1 MKSKSDFSGYATRAG
16 IKCADG
22 RIIEPKAFVHNDG
35 DTVPLVWQHGHS
47 SPSNILGH
55 AVLENRDD
63 GVYAYG
69 FFNDSEK
76 ARDAKEGVRHGDI
89 RRMSIYA
96 NQLQE
101 TDNLVHS
108 GIIREVSLV
117 IAGANPGATIDNVTI
132 QHSDDYVETVDDKA
146 IIHSGE
152 TLQVDQ
158 NEGDTVADSADDNET
173 EGSNEKTVQDILDG
187 LTEEQRGVVDY
198 LIGSAIESALEGDLD
213 DSSDDEDDDD
223 SDDEEENNSSAAHSA
238 LSHDDKD
245 DSHMSHNLFENNG
258 SSEKTLGHYISEDD
272 VSAIFHDAVNSTKSL
287 KASLEEYALEHGINN
302 IEGLFPQH
310 KLDGGVQVY
319 DRQNEWVDKV
329 INGVRKIPMTRIRT
343 IVADMTPEEAR
354 AKGYVKGNEKVEQ
367 VFSWL
372 KRETDATTVYK
383 KQSIDRDDLLD
394 ITDFDVVSFF
404 WTEMRGK
411 LMEALAEAILIGDG
425 RSAMHADKINED
437 KIRPIASDID
447 FYAPK
452 VTLPTNADPRDIVK
466 AIIRSRKEYRGSG
479 NPTLFTTTDFVTDLL
494 LIEDRNQRR
503 VYETMDALKSALRVS
518 DIVEVEYFNQDPTVV
533 GILVNLKDY
542 TVGTNKGG
550 EITKFDDFD
559 IDYNKYKYLIE
570 TRISGAL
577 TKPKS
582 AIVIKREEGDMA
594 TPKSPSF
601 NSDTNE
607 IQIPTTAGVVYSIDG
622 EVVTGVV
629 EILEVTQVDASPASG
644 YYFPA
649 NTIDSWT
656 FAPSAGE

>member
-16 IKCADG
+16 VKCADG
-22 RIIEPKAFVHNDG
+22 RVIEPQAFVHNDG

-69 FFNDSEK
+69 YFNDSEK

-96 NQLQE
+96 NQLRE

-108 GIIREVSLV
+108 GVIREVSLV

-152 TLQVDQ
+152 TLVVDTE
-158 NEGDTVADSADDNET
+158 EGESVAESSDENKTPDNL
-173 EGSNEKTVQDILDG
+173 EGKSIKDILDEM
-187 LTEEQRGVVDY
+187 TEEQRNVVEY
-198 LIGSAIESALEGDLD
+198 LVGAGIESALDGKIDG
-213 DSSDDEDDDD
+213 EDDDDSTD
-223 SDDEEENNSSAAHSA
+223 SDDEEETSSAAHSA
-238 LSHDDKD
+238 ISTNAKEDT
-245 DSHMSHNLFENNG
+245 HMSHNLFENSG
-258 SSEKTLGHYISEDD
+258 TSEKTLGHYMSEDD
-272 VSAIFHDAVNSTKSL
+272 VSSIFHDAVNSSKSL
-287 KASLEEYALEHGINN
+287 KASLEEYAFAHGINN

-310 KLDGGVQVY
+310 KLDGGVQIY
-319 DRQNEWVDKV
+319 DRQNEWVEKV

-367 VFSWL
+367 VFGWL

-394 ITDFDVVSFF
+394 ITDFDVVAFF

-425 RSAMHADKINED
+425 RSALHADKINED

-452 VTLPTNADPRDIVK
+452 VTLPSNADPRDIVK

-479 NPTLFTTTDFVTDLL
+479 NPTLFTTTDFITDLL

-503 VYETMDALKSALRVS
+503 VYETMDALKSALRVA
-518 DIVEVEYFNQDPTVV
+518 DIVEVEYFNEDATVV

-582 AIVIKREEGDMA
+582 AIVIKREEGDVA
-594 TPKSPSF
+594 TPQSPSF
-601 NSDTNE
+601 NSETNT
-607 IQIPTTAGVVYSIDG
+607 ILIPSTTGVVYSIKG
-622 EVVTGVV
+622 EVVTGTV
-629 EILEVTQVDASPASG
+629 EIDEVTQVDASAASG
-644 YYFPA
+644 YYIPA
-649 NTIDSWT
+649 NTITSWT
-656 FAPSAGE
+656 FSPTIGG

>member
-1 MKSKSDFSGYATRAG
+1 MKVKPDFSGYATRAG
-16 IKCADG
+16 VKCTDG
-22 RIIEPKAFVHNDG
+22 RIIEPKAFMHNDG
-35 DTVPLVWQHGHS
+35 DTVPLVWQHGHN

-55 AVLENRDD
+55 AVLEHRDD

-76 ARDAKEGVRHGDI
+76 AMDAKEGVRHGDI

-96 NQLQE
+96 NQLRE

-108 GIIREVSLV
+108 GVIREVSLV

-132 QHSDDYVETVDDKA
+132 QHSDDYVETVEDKA

-152 TLQVDQ
+152 TIKINDSEDDSVDP
-158 NEGDTVADSADDNET
+158 EET
-173 EGSNEKTVQDILDG
+173 STEESDKTIQDILNE
-187 LTEEQRGVVDY
+187 LTEEQLNVVEY
-198 LIGSAIESALEGDLD
+198 LIGAGIESSANGEF
-213 DSSDDEDDDD
+213 
-223 SDDEEENNSSAAHSA
+223 DDEEDLTSEDDEKVSSSATHSS
-238 LSHDDKD
+238 LINNQKGTD
-245 DSHMSHNLFENNG
+245 MSHNLFENAGNPDK
-258 SSEKTLGHYISEDD
+258 SIAHKISDDD
-272 VSAIFHDAVNSTKSL
+272 VAAIFHDAANSSKSL
-287 KASLEEYALEHGINN
+287 KASLEDYALSHGINN

-310 KLDGGVQVY
+310 QLDGGVQVY
-319 DRQNEWVDKV
+319 DRRNEWVDKV
-329 INGVRKIPMTRIRT
+329 VNGVRKIPMTRIRT
-343 IVADMTPEEAR
+343 VVADMTPEEAR
-354 AKGYVKGNEKVEQ
+354 AKGYVKGHEKVEQ

-372 KRETDATTVYK
+372 KRETDATTIYK
-383 KQSIDRDDLLD
+383 KQGIDRDDLLD

-425 RSAMHADKINED
+425 RSAMHADKINEER
-437 KIRPIASDID
+437 IRPIASDID

-452 VTLPTNADPRDIVK
+452 VTLPSNADPRDIVK
-466 AIIRSRKEYRGSG
+466 SIIRSRKEYRGSG

-533 GILVNLKDY
+533 GILVNLNDY

-550 EITKFDDFD
+550 EITKFEDFD

-570 TRISGAL
+570 TRVSGAL

-582 AIVIKREEGDMA
+582 AIVIKREEGSVA
-594 TPKSPSF
+594 TPQSPSF
-601 NSDTNE
+601 NSDTNT
-607 IQIPTTAGVVYSIDG
+607 IMIPTTTGVIYSIDG
-622 EVVTGVV
+622 EAVTGPV
-629 EILEVTQVDASPASG
+629 EILEVTQVDASPAAG
-644 YYFPA
+644 YYIPA
-649 NTIDSWT
+649 NTITSWT
-656 FAPSAGE
+656 FAPKGA